1 MKPNPAKT
9 KSRFNIF
16 IGNTFSHATLKI
28 NKILRLD
35 NFIRRFY
42 GSKLFEI
49 KNRPKK

>member
-16 IGNTFSHATLKI
+16 IGNTFSHATL
-28 NKILRLD
+28 LRLD